1 MREQMLLH
9 SYSFARNLLFR
20 IDPEAAHDFVLSNLS
35 QFHKFGLLKFLM
47 PKRVECPREVMGLR
61 FPNPVG
67 LAAGLDKDGE
77 HLEALATFG
86 FGFIEVGTVTPR
98 PQFGNPRPRMFRLPA
113 AEALINR
120 MGFNNQGVEA
130 LVNRLKKI
138 HFDGVLGINI
148 GKNRDTPIE
157 QAAEDYCICLR
168 QVYPYAGYVAI
179 NLSSP
184 NTPNLRRL
192 QNVDEL
198 SKLLAILRAD
208 QIRLSK
214 EYGRVVPLAVKI
226 APDLSPTEIEEI
238 ANVILKEGT
247 ADGIIATNT
256 SVAREGVAHL
266 SHASEVGGLSGAPIA
281 ERATS
286 IVSQLRA
293 VVGDRIP
300 IIGAGGILT
309 AEDARAKQAA
319 GAALVQ
325 IYTGLI
331 YRGPALIPEA
341 ARVLCC
347 CE

>member
-9 SYSFARNLLFR
+9 SYSLVRNLLFR

-35 QFHKFGLLKFLM
+35 QFQKLGLLKILM
-47 PKRVECPREVMGLR
+47 PKRVECPRVVMGLR

-67 LAAGLDKDGE
+67 LAAGLDKNGE

-130 LVNRLKKI
+130 LVNRLKKV
-138 HFDGVLGINI
+138 HFDGVLGVNI

-157 QAAEDYCICLR
+157 QAAEDYQICLR

-198 SKLLAILRAD
+198 SRLLGILRAD
-208 QIRLSK
+208 QVRLS
-214 EYGRVVPLAVKI
+214 EGHGRVVPLVVKI
-226 APDLSPTEIEEI
+226 APDLSSSEIEDL
-238 ANVILKEGT
+238 ANVILREGT
-247 ADGIIATNT
+247 ADGIVATNT

-266 SHASEVGGLSGAPIA
+266 SHANEAGGLSGAPIA
-281 ERATS
+281 ERATN

-293 VVGDRIP
+293 VVGERIP
-300 IIGAGGILT
+300 IIGSGGILT
-309 AEDARAKQAA
+309 AEDAQAKQAA

-331 YRGPALIPEA
+331 YRGPALVPEV

-347 CE
+347 RE